1 VISLKKNY
9 IFIILV
15 DLYASLS
22 RFFFGTRIQIN
33 VSWYG
38 SDRIWNTVLK
48 HGKLPFNGKFRD
60 YAIHILKIGAIKNSQ
75 QKFRQCTP
83 QPYAFMIYCCRKSS
97 WFNCKKLIS
106 LIIIRNKIE
115 RKKLYFFSF
124 FWFGKNVIS
133 EISGRLLI
141 GQNDSL
147 RVLLLVISCIEYKKR
162 SKWPSANTLN
172 RTFLIKE
179 RHLNFLIK

>member
-1 VISLKKNY
+1 VISFKKNY
-9 IFIILV
+9 ISIILV

-38 SDRIWNTVLK
+38 SGSWPMIRIRNTVLK

-115 RKKLYFFSF
+115 RKNLHFVSFYWVWQKCNFGNLRKASDWSEWFFKSPP
-124 FWFGKNVIS
+124 IS
-133 EISGRLLI
+133 
-141 GQNDSL
+141 Q
-147 RVLLLVISCIEYKKR
+147 
-162 SKWPSANTLN
+162 
-172 RTFLIKE
+172 
-179 RHLNFLIK
+179 